1 MQLNEAMF
9 LQNGKCG
16 YVLKPSH
23 LRKFSHEYNP
33 SSFYS
38 LADKHLVS
46 FVVTVCDTFMLPF
59 LFCYNSSKII
69 SLKCYWFLQ
78 VISARHLI
86 TRPTGLTANLLG
98 VLSPYVEVEI
108 IGCEEDMTNTNK
120 HTTKVIRKEK
130 NKYLT

>member
-86 TRPTGLTANLLG
+86 TRPAGLTVNLSG

>member
-1 MQLNEAMF
+1 MR
-9 LQNGKCG
+9 
-16 YVLKPSH
+16 YI
-23 LRKFSHEYNP
+23 
-33 SSFYS
+33 
-38 LADKHLVS
+38 
-46 FVVTVCDTFMLPF
+46 FMLPF

-86 TRPTGLTANLLG
+86 TRPTGLTANLSG

-130 NKYLT
+130 NKYVT